1 MDADTLQKLI
11 DLSRHEPQSYVKVDL
26 GISHGP
32 TTRIEVQIHYVR
44 DPGAVT
50 GLGNSVDEA
59 YEDLLRKLKSGE
71 D

>member
-11 DLSRHEPQSYVKVDL
+11 DLARKEPQSYVKVDL
-26 GISHGP
+26 GIWHGP
-32 TTRIEVQIHYVR
+32 TTRIDVQIHYVR
-44 DPGAVT
+44 DPGAIT

-59 YEDLLRKLKSGE
+59 YQHLLQQLRTGE

>member
-11 DLSRHEPQSYVKVDL
+11 DLARQEPQSYVKVDL
-26 GISHGP
+26 GIWHGS
-32 TTRIEVQIHYVR
+32 TTRIDVQIHYVR

-59 YEDLLRKLKSGE
+59 FEDLLRKLKSGE